1 MYKKISTFAEKL
13 KVKMKYLLHLIKTYP
28 LSWCLIVA
36 IWLLCLMPVPE
47 TPLSNVKLIDKWAH
61 VSMYAVM
68 CTAIWAEYLK
78 GHKKLNKKRLFIGV
92 WVAAVLMSGLIEVLQ
107 ATCTNGNRSGDWM
120 DMLANT
126 IGATVGSLIGMLL
139 AKMLSKDKKA

>member
-28 LSWCLIVA
+28 LSCCLIVA
-36 IWLLCLMPVPE
+36 IWVLCLMPVPE

-68 CTAIWAEYLK
+68 CTAIWA
-78 GHKKLNKKRLFIGV
+78 
-92 WVAAVLMSGLIEVLQ
+92 
-107 ATCTNGNRSGDWM
+107 
-120 DMLANT
+120 
-126 IGATVGSLIGMLL
+126 
-139 AKMLSKDKKA
+139 